1 MQKQTVEFATVV
13 KNGVVEKIGRS
24 SVYVPKTKELNQ
36 MDKEQLE
43 ILQLYCENDMRLLKK
58 LSQSIFMRFSEPFTR
73 ADYDDFYSIANM
85 TLWQCCKTF
94 DFAMGVNFEGFL
106 YSCLQKKFKTELT
119 RRHRQKRALDRL
131 NISLDA
137 VNSEDEGYSLLSVL
151 PSDFDTFEEVIK
163 QQDNEKFAD
172 RVQKYISRLSTRQ
185 VNILNLMIDGYK
197 PIEIRKIL
205 QMDIKEYTDNMQI
218 IRAFENVKY
227 LF

>member
-1 MQKQTVEFATVV
+1 MVRGQ
-13 KNGVVEKIGRS
+13 
-24 SVYVPKTKELNQ
+24 TKEASYREELKQ
-36 MDKEQLE
+36 MDSQQLE

-58 LSQSIFMRFSEPFTR
+58 LSQSIFMRFSEPLTR
-73 ADYDDFYSIANM
+73 ADYDDFYSIANI
-85 TLWQCCKTF
+85 TLWQCCKAF
-94 DFAMGVNFEGFL
+94 DSAMGVNFEGFL
-106 YSCLQKKFKTELT
+106 YSCLQKKFRTELT

-137 VNSEDEGYSLLSVL
+137 VNSDDEHYSLLDVL

-172 RVQKYISRLSTRQ
+172 RVQQYISRLSTQQ